1 MLNREQFD
9 LHKDIVALLTGYM
22 SFQEAMNLIS
32 FAEKTD
38 RTIPDAFI
46 ELYKPE
52 NPPKRLK

>member
-1 MLNREQFD
+1 
-9 LHKDIVALLTGYM
+9 LLTGYM